1 MVDVVATPAR
11 AGTSYVEWGAVFAG
25 ALTASALSFV
35 LLTAGGAIGLSLISP
50 YAGESYSKT
59 AASVAVFWSVA
70 VPILSFLIGGYIAG
84 RMRSAWETATSDE
97 VQFRD
102 GMHGALVWALS
113 IVAGGLLAF
122 LAAGTLANSSAHVAA
137 AAMSNRDAVVAP
149 AIDTLFGASVAQ
161 TAAAPAA
168 PAPTSPPAAPAATT
182 APSAVPGT
190 GERAV
195 VPDSEAR
202 AVIARTL
209 TAAAAAGELTAA
221 QKRSLAQIVSERTGL
236 SQADAEKRVDQAYKD
251 ALAAIESA
259 RKAAVLTGLATATAL
274 LVGLLAAW
282 FAAQNGGRH
291 RDQNIP
297 ARFALTFA
305 PATRRTP
312 LR

>member
-25 ALTASALSFV
+25 ALMASAISFV
-35 LLTAGGAIGLSLISP
+35 LLTAGAAIGLSLISP

-84 RMRSAWETATSDE
+84 RMRTAWEAATTDE

-102 GMHGALVWALS
+102 GMHGMLVWALS

-122 LAAGTLANSSAHVAA
+122 LAAGALANSSAQVAA
-137 AAMSNRDAVVAP
+137 GAMSNRDAVVAP
-149 AIDTLFGASVAQ
+149 AIDTLFGATVAQ
-161 TAAAPAA
+161 TAP
-168 PAPTSPPAAPAATT
+168 APAATPT
-182 APSAVPGT
+182 PAATPAPSAVPGT

-209 TAAAAAGELTAA
+209 ASGAAAGELTPA
-221 QKRSLAQIVSERTGL
+221 QKRTLAQIVSERTGI
-236 SQADAEKRVDQAYKD
+236 SQADAEKRIDQAFKD
-251 ALAAIESA
+251 AVAAIETA
-259 RKAAVLTGLATATAL
+259 RKVAVLTGLATATAL

-291 RDQNIP
+291 RDENVP
-297 ARFALTFA
+297 ARFAFTLS

>member
-25 ALTASALSFV
+25 ALTASAISFV
-35 LLTAGGAIGLSLISP
+35 LLTAGAAIGLSLISP
-50 YAGESYSKT
+50 YAGESYTKT

-84 RMRSAWETATSDE
+84 RMRSAWEMATSDE

-102 GMHGALVWALS
+102 GMHGMLVWALS

-122 LAAGTLANSSAHVAA
+122 LAAGTLANSSAQVAA
-137 AAMSNRDAVVAP
+137 GAMSNRDAVVAP

-161 TAAAPAA
+161 TAAPAA
-168 PAPTSPPAAPAATT
+168 TPTPAAPAATA

-195 VPDSEAR
+195 VPDSEAH

-209 TAAAAAGELTAA
+209 IAAAAAGELTPA

-251 ALAAIESA
+251 AVTAIENA
-259 RKAAVLTGLATATAL
+259 RKVAVLTGLATATAL

-291 RDQNIP
+291 RDENIP
-297 ARFALTFA
+297 ARFSLTFA

>member
-11 AGTSYVEWGAVFAG
+11 SGTSYVEWGAVFAG
-25 ALTASALSFV
+25 ALAASAISFV
-35 LLTAGGAIGLSLISP
+35 LLTAGAAIGLSLISP

-70 VPILSFLIGGYIAG
+70 VPILSFLVGGYIAG
-84 RMRSAWETATSDE
+84 RMRSAWEAASSDE

-102 GMHGALVWALS
+102 GMHGMLVWALS

-122 LAAGTLANSSAHVAA
+122 LAAGTLANSGAQVSAGAL
-137 AAMSNRDAVVAP
+137 SNRDAVVAP

-161 TAAAPAA
+161 AAPAA
-168 PAPTSPPAAPAATT
+168 TPAPAAPAATP

-195 VPDSEAR
+195 VPDSDAR

-209 TAAAAAGELTAA
+209 IAAAAAGELTPA

-251 ALAAIESA
+251 AVAAIETA

-274 LVGLLAAW
+274 LAGLLAAW

-291 RDQNIP
+291 RDENIP
-297 ARFALTFA
+297 ARFSLTFA

>member
-11 AGTSYVEWGAVFAG
+11 AGSYVEWGAVIAG
-25 ALTASALSFV
+25 ALAASAISFV
-35 LLTAGGAIGLSLISP
+35 LLTAGASIGLSLISP

-70 VPILSFLIGGYIAG
+70 VPILSFLVGGYIAG
-84 RMRSAWETATSDE
+84 RMRSAWESATSDE

-102 GMHGALVWALS
+102 GMHGLLVWALS

-122 LAAGTLANSSAHVAA
+122 LAAGAVANSSAQVAA
-137 AAMSNRDAVVAP
+137 GAMSNRDAIVAP
-149 AIDTLFGASVAQ
+149 SIDTLFGATVAQ

-168 PAPTSPPAAPAATT
+168 APAAPAATP

-202 AVIARTL
+202 AVISRTL
-209 TAAAAAGELTAA
+209 TAAAAAGQLTPA
-221 QKRSLAQIVSERTGL
+221 QKRTLAQIVSERTGI
-236 SQADAEKRVDQAYKD
+236 SQVDAEKRVDQAYAD
-251 ALAAIESA
+251 AVAALDKA
-259 RKAAVLTGLATATAL
+259 RQAAVLTGLATVTAL

-282 FAAQNGGRH
+282 YAAQNGGRH
-291 RDQNIP
+291 RDENVP
-297 ARFALTFA
+297 ARFLLTLSPTA
-305 PATRRTP
+305 RRRP
-312 LR
+312 LS

>member
-1 MVDVVATPAR
+1 
-11 AGTSYVEWGAVFAG
+11 
-25 ALTASALSFV
+25 
-35 LLTAGGAIGLSLISP
+35 
-50 YAGESYSKT
+50 
-59 AASVAVFWSVA
+59 VAVFWSVA
-70 VPILSFLIGGYIAG
+70 VPILSFLVGGYIAG
-84 RMRSAWETATSDE
+84 RMRSAWEAASSDE

-102 GMHGALVWALS
+102 GMHGMLVWALS

-122 LAAGTLANSSAHVAA
+122 LAAGTLANSGAQVTAGA
-137 AAMSNRDAVVAP
+137 LSNRDAVVAP

-161 TAAAPAA
+161 AAPAA
-168 PAPTSPPAAPAATT
+168 TLAPAAPAATP

-195 VPDSEAR
+195 VPDSDAR
-202 AVIARTL
+202 GVIARTL
-209 TAAAAAGELTAA
+209 IAAAAAGELTPA

-251 ALAAIESA
+251 AVAAIETA

-274 LVGLLAAW
+274 LAGLLAAW

-291 RDQNIP
+291 RDENIP
-297 ARFALTFA
+297 ARFSLTFA

>member
-11 AGTSYVEWGAVFAG
+11 AGSYVEWGAVIAG
-25 ALTASALSFV
+25 ALAASAISFV
-35 LLTAGGAIGLSLISP
+35 LLTAGASIGLSLISP

-70 VPILSFLIGGYIAG
+70 VPILSFLVGGYIAG
-84 RMRSAWETATSDE
+84 RMRSAWESATSDE

-102 GMHGALVWALS
+102 GMHGLLVWALS

-122 LAAGTLANSSAHVAA
+122 LAAGAVANSSAQVAA
-137 AAMSNRDAVVAP
+137 GAMSNRDAIVAP
-149 AIDTLFGASVAQ
+149 SIDTLFGATVAQ

-168 PAPTSPPAAPAATT
+168 APAAPAATP

-202 AVIARTL
+202 AVISRTL
-209 TAAAAAGELTAA
+209 TAAAAAGQLTPA
-221 QKRSLAQIVSERTGL
+221 QKRTLAQIVSERTGI
-236 SQADAEKRVDQAYKD
+236 SQADAEKRVDQAHAD
-251 ALAAIESA
+251 AVAALDRA
-259 RKAAVLTGLATATAL
+259 RQATVLTGLATVTAL

-282 FAAQNGGRH
+282 YAAQNGGRH
-291 RDQNIP
+291 RDENVP
-297 ARFALTFA
+297 ARFLLTLSPTA
-305 PATRRTP
+305 RRRP
-312 LR
+312 LS

>member
-25 ALTASALSFV
+25 ALTASAISFV
-35 LLTAGGAIGLSLISP
+35 LLTAGAAIGLSLISP

-84 RMRSAWETATSDE
+84 RMRSAWEAATTDE

-102 GMHGALVWALS
+102 GMHGMLVWALS

-122 LAAGTLANSSAHVAA
+122 LAAGTLVNSSAQVAA
-137 AAMSNRDAVVAP
+137 GAMSNRDAVVAP
-149 AIDTLFGASVAQ
+149 AIDTLFGATVAQ
-161 TAAAPAA
+161 TAPAPAA
-168 PAPTSPPAAPAATT
+168 TPPAAPARTP

-209 TAAAAAGELTAA
+209 ASAAAAGELTPT
-221 QKRSLAQIVSERTGL
+221 QKRTLAQIVSERTGI

-251 ALAAIESA
+251 AVAAVDNA
-259 RKAAVLTGLATATAL
+259 RKAAVLTALATATAL

-291 RDQNIP
+291 RDQNVP
-297 ARFALTFA
+297 ARFAFTLS

>member
-25 ALTASALSFV
+25 ALAASAISFV
-35 LLTAGGAIGLSLISP
+35 LLTAGGSIGLSLISP
-50 YAGESYSKT
+50 YAGQSYSKT
-59 AASVAVFWSVA
+59 AASIAVFWSVA
-70 VPILSFLIGGYIAG
+70 VPILSFLVGGYIAG
-84 RMRSAWETATSDE
+84 RMRSAWESASSDE

-102 GMHGALVWALS
+102 GMHGMLVWALS

-122 LAAGTLANSSAHVAA
+122 LAAGAVANSSAHVAA
-137 AAMSNRDAVVAP
+137 GAMSNRDAFVAP
-149 AIDTLFGASVAQ
+149 AIDTLFGAAVTP
-161 TAAAPAA
+161 TAAAPAV
-168 PAPTSPPAAPAATT
+168 APAATP

-209 TAAAAAGELTAA
+209 TSSVAAGQLTPA
-221 QKRSLAQIVSERTGL
+221 QKRTLAQIVSERTGI
-236 SQADAEKRVDQAYKD
+236 SQADAEKRVDQAYTD
-251 ALAAIESA
+251 AVAAIDNA

-282 FAAQNGGRH
+282 YAAQNGGRH
-291 RDQNIP
+291 RDENIP
-297 ARFALTFA
+297 ARFLLTFA
-305 PATRRTP
+305 PTSRRRP
-312 LR
+312 IP

>member
-11 AGTSYVEWGAVFAG
+11 AGSYVEWSAVFAG
-25 ALTASALSFV
+25 ALAASAISFV
-35 LLTAGGAIGLSLISP
+35 LLTAGASIGLSLISP

-70 VPILSFLIGGYIAG
+70 VPILSFLVGGYVAG
-84 RMRSAWETATSDE
+84 RMRSAWEAASSDE

-102 GMHGALVWALS
+102 GMHGMLVWALS

-122 LAAGTLANSSAHVAA
+122 LAAGAVANSSAQVAA
-137 AAMSNRDAVVAP
+137 SALNNRDAVVAP
-149 AIDTLFGASVAQ
+149 AIDTLFGATVAQ

-168 PAPTSPPAAPAATT
+168 APAAPAATP

-209 TAAAAAGELTAA
+209 TAAAAAGQLTPA
-221 QKRSLAQIVSERTGL
+221 QKRTLAQIVSERTGI
-236 SQADAEKRVDQAYKD
+236 SQADAEKRVDQAYTD
-251 ALAAIESA
+251 AVAALDKA
-259 RKAAVLTGLATATAL
+259 RQAAVLTGLATATAL
-274 LVGLLAAW
+274 LLGLLAAW
-282 FAAQNGGRH
+282 YAAQNGGRH
-291 RDQNIP
+291 RDENVP
-297 ARFALTFA
+297 ARFLLTLS
-305 PATRRTP
+305 PTVRRP
-312 LR
+312 PMP